1 MLAFPWSSDNG
12 ASMTSVQPTH
22 CPEDGAECRLFVTA
36 ATLGPAPAS
45 EPSPSKEWELWL
57 LTCPRPKPCQR
68 GTHSLLGS
76 GSRAGVHNKVTLLCI
91 HSPGLLEFLC
101 AHVLS
106 VVVLNCL
113 PRGRKAPGAE
123 AGEMPVDV
131 SSPKSPFQPGS
142 SFMALLQI
150 L

>member
-1 MLAFPWSSDNG
+1 MQTVRDSSHPG
-12 ASMTSVQPTH
+12 PSASLR
-22 CPEDGAECRLFVTA
+22 AE
-36 ATLGPAPAS
+36 
-45 EPSPSKEWELWL
+45 
-57 LTCPRPKPCQR
+57 PCQR

-76 GSRAGVHNKVTLLCI
+76 GGRAGVHNKVTLLCI
-91 HSPGLLEFLC
+91 PLPWSLKFLC
-101 AHVLS
+101 AHVPS

-113 PRGRKAPGAE
+113 PRGRRAPGAE